1 MRIHSLRFAA
11 AAMALALAACSGGGG
26 SPAPAPAPANTVPRI
41 TGLANQMVNQDTS
54 TGALSFTV
62 NDAESGA
69 GAVTVTA
76 SSSDASIVAQDAIV
90 LTGTGGSRSIEVVP
104 SEDATGSVN
113 IAVTATDPQGLSNS
127 VTFGVTV
134 RAVEQSVAA
143 FTTSTFAIPE
153 DGDQQTVRGITF
165 VQDADDPATF
175 DPLLQ

>member
-1 MRIHSLRFAA
+1 MKTQWFRIAPGVIV
-11 AAMALALAACSGGGG
+11 LALAACSGGGYG
-26 SPAPAPAPANTVPRI
+26 SPDPAPANTAPRI

-54 TGALSFTV
+54 TGALGFTV
-62 NDAESGA
+62 SDDESGA

-90 LTGTGGSRSIEVVP
+90 LAGTGGSRSIELVP

-113 IAVTATDPQGLSNS
+113 IAVTATDPQGLSS
-127 VTFGVTV
+127 SLTFGLTV
-134 RAVEQSVAA
+134 RAVEQSIAA
-143 FTTSTFAIPE
+143 FTTTTFAIPE
-153 DGDQQTVRGITF
+153 DGDPQIVRGITF

>member
-1 MRIHSLRFAA
+1 MKAHLRIAPA
-11 AAMALALAACSGGGG
+11 VIALALAACGGGG
-26 SPAPAPAPANTVPRI
+26 SSPAPAPAPANTAPRI

-54 TGALSFTV
+54 TGAIAFTV
-62 NDAESGA
+62 SDVESGA

-76 SSSDASIVAQDAIV
+76 SSSDPSIIAQDAIV
-90 LTGTGGSRSIEVVP
+90 LTGTGASRSIEVVP
-104 SEDATGSVN
+104 AEDATGSANV
-113 IAVTATDPQGLSNS
+113 AVTATDPQGLSNI

-143 FTTSTFAIPE
+143 FTATTFAIPE
-153 DGDQQTVRGITF
+153 EGDQQTVRGITF